1 VVEIEPSLVLHHQL
15 DEMVELLVSTILLH
29 YDDVDEVTV
38 FDELV
43 VRDVLDELVLLVL
56 VEVEVEQNQIEMDI
70 ADVFDEMV
78 ETDAYDID
86 EVVDETENV
95 VHNDENENVDDEI
108 DALQTGNDVTPLTV
122 VVEDDEVDVP
132 TQTPANTDETELVE
146 L

>member
-1 VVEIEPSLVLHHQL
+1 MVEIEPSLVLHHQL